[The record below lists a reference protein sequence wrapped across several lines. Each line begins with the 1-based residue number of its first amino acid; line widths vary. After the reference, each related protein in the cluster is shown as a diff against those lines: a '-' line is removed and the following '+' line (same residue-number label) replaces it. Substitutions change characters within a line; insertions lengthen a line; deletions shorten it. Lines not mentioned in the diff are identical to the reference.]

1 MPDESGATVA
11 IKDAQQRRARYRRG
25 SRRHDKRGR
34 RLATMQRRRANR
46 RRNARRHIAKAIVT
60 TPGIRAVAVEDLSLR
75 NMLRSAKGAQEQS
88 GANVRTKTGLNRSL
102 SRAG

>member
-1 MPDESGATVA
+1 
-11 IKDAQQRRARYRRG
+11 
-25 SRRHDKRGR
+25 
-34 RLATMQRRRANR
+34 MQRRRANR
-46 RRNARRHIAKAIVT
+46 CRNARRHIAKAIVTTPGKPVRNARRHIAKAIVT

-88 GANVRTKTGLNRSL
+88 EANVRTKTGLNRSL